1 MSWLFFAIMSSAVYA
16 MTNFVDKFLLEKEV
30 KDYRGLVIYTS
41 IIGFIFGSL
50 FWMVFGFLTL
60 PLFDALLVVGSGILT
75 IWGLALYFR
84 ALTEEKT
91 STVIILMQMVP
102 VITLFMSSTFLQ
114 EKISTFQLVGFIL
127 IFLSTISISLQK
139 EKLKTRLSKALI
151 FMLIAD
157 CFWAGSNVLFKFV
170 VSQATF
176 SQLVPYESIGI
187 SLGGLMLYILFTEI
201 RNAFHQTQQSG
212 SKKTILFI
220 TLNEILFLVAKM
232 LGYFAISLGPVS
244 LVGVVG
250 STQIFFGIYFG
261 WILTLLIPNTYQED
275 LSASGIVKQIFFA
288 IIVFGG
294 MWLMQF

>member
-139 EKLKTRLSKALI
+139 
-151 FMLIAD
+151 
-157 CFWAGSNVLFKFV
+157 
-170 VSQATF
+170 
-176 SQLVPYESIGI
+176 
-187 SLGGLMLYILFTEI
+187 
-201 RNAFHQTQQSG
+201 
-212 SKKTILFI
+212 
-220 TLNEILFLVAKM
+220 
-232 LGYFAISLGPVS
+232 
-244 LVGVVG
+244 
-250 STQIFFGIYFG
+250 
-261 WILTLLIPNTYQED
+261 
-275 LSASGIVKQIFFA
+275 
-288 IIVFGG
+288 
-294 MWLMQF
+294 